1 MPVATLRNVGGS
13 VVMAIP
19 RSLLDLVGLQAGALV
34 DVAVQQGSLL
44 ITPQRK
50 KHYKLAE
57 LLAQCDPSLP
67 LTPDEQAWHDMPP
80 VGLEN

>member
-19 RSLLDLVGLQAGALV
+19 RSLLDLVGLQAGAQV
-34 DVAVQQGSLL
+34 EVAVQQGSLL
-44 ITPQRK
+44 VTPQRK
-50 KHYKLAE
+50 RRYKLAE
-57 LLAQCDPSLP
+57 LLAQCDPILP